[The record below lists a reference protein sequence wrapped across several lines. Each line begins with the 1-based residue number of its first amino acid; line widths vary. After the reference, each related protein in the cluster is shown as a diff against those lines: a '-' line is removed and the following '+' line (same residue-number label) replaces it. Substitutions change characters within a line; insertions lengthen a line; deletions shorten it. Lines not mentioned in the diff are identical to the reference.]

1 MFYNIKNCLDKQ
13 TTPNILFQMYRS
25 NLMAIQG
32 DNGRETEIKRDK
44 VRERETMYSFLQLQ
58 LMESLPDYR
67 KTSGLPSLCDDNL
80 ILQLPGSIVAGLLP
94 LHTVTTLHWQALCE
108 SSECTRSVR
117 AGHCLTSSLEETY
130 KAVLG
135 SSHLTDV
142 ETVEGNLPRFPY
154 YPRAQ
159 PGPSP
164 GHLSLEPCPNPLALL
179 TCSMLATECAPRK
192 AFPSALDSNY
202 RAPTTL
208 LSFQTYL
215 TKKNTLREAAF
226 SSLLYQHKVTLICTP
241 RKDQPEPI
249 HYHGREATCLNAGFQ
264 HIIVLFSPGCKK

>member
-1 MFYNIKNCLDKQ
+1 MFYNIKHCLDKQ
-13 TTPNILFQMYRS
+13 TTPNILFQMCRS

-67 KTSGLPSLCDDNL
+67 KTSGLPSLCDNNL

-94 LHTVTTLHWQALCE
+94 LRTVTTLHWQALCE
-108 SSECTRSVR
+108 SSEGTRSVR
-117 AGHCLTSSLEETY
+117 A
-130 KAVLG
+130 
-135 SSHLTDV
+135 
-142 ETVEGNLPRFPY
+142 
-154 YPRAQ
+154 
-159 PGPSP
+159 

-179 TCSMLATECAPRK
+179 TCSMLATECAPQK

-215 TKKNTLREAAF
+215 TKKNILRKLHF
-226 SSLLYQHKVTLICTP
+226 PLSSTSAK
-241 RKDQPEPI
+241 
-249 HYHGREATCLNAGFQ
+249 
-264 HIIVLFSPGCKK
+264 